1 MGVFFIEL
9 INSLIAGLGA
19 ALTLIFSLLPNSPF
33 SIIDNS
39 PIAEYLGTFNYFFP
53 ISEMVNILQLWLV
66 AVGGYYIVQT
76 ALRWI
81 KAIE

>member
-1 MGVFFIEL
+1 MANFIIKMINLL
-9 INSLIAGLGA
+9 IKGLGSALSLIFA
-19 ALTLIFSLLPNSPF
+19 LLPRSPF
-33 SIIDNS
+33 KVIDNS
-39 PIAEYLGTFNYFFP
+39 PISEYLGTFNYFFP
-53 ISEMVNILQLWLV
+53 ISEIIVILQLWLV